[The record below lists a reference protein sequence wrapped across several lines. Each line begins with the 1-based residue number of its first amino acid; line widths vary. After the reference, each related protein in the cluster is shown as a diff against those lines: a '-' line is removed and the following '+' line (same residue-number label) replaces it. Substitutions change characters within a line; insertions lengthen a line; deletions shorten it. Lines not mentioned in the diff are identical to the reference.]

1 MMDLISEEKTVD
13 VPHYGRV
20 SKVLHKMITRRDSY
34 GVSPMGTAYKVP
46 GMHWEHIPELTVA
59 RLKQLLK
66 FIGNKTSGI
75 KKDLVYRLMT
85 AVIHHCSAI
94 HIQRIFRGW
103 LINRVYK
110 LFAKYEKSRQVCVN
124 DTDFYN
130 LDNLSDIP
138 KFKFITFS
146 DDMHSYGFSMHSL
159 YTLTKTTPSINPYTR
174 QKLSKNIIRQ
184 INWIYKVDRLKTL
197 NEIDV
202 SEDAP
207 VHIET
212 RYSLRVVALFQFI
225 NNLGNYSDPSW
236 YLELSLQ
243 RISMLF
249 RYLKDIWYYRS
260 GISWA
265 TMSAISPSGDPFILP
280 AAPELNTPEVDATLY
295 FKFKILQIL
304 ELMVYS
310 GIDRDS
316 KTLGAMYVLSALT
329 LVSDQASVALPWLYN
344 SVYDNGV

>member
-1 MMDLISEEKTVD
+1 MAAIISEENYVD
-13 VPHYGRV
+13 VPHYGKL
-20 SKVLHKMITRRDSY
+20 SKVLHKMITRRDGYVFST
-34 GVSPMGTAYKVP
+34 MEDAYKIP
-46 GMHWEHIPELTVA
+46 GMHCENIPEMTVVK
-59 RLKQLLK
+59 LKQLLK
-66 FIGNKTSGI
+66 LFGNKTSGI

-85 AVIHHCSAI
+85 TVIQHCSAI

-103 LINRVYK
+103 LMNRVYK
-110 LFAKYEKSRQVCVN
+110 LFAKYEKSRNMCVN

-130 LDNLSDIP
+130 LDNLSDVP
-138 KFKFITFS
+138 KFKFITFC
-146 DDMHSYGFSMHSL
+146 DGVHSYGFSLHSL

-174 QKLSKNIIRQ
+174 QKLPKNIIRQ
-184 INWIYKVDRLKTL
+184 IKWIYKINRLKTL
-197 NEIDV
+197 NEIDA
-202 SEDAP
+202 SEEAP
-207 VHIET
+207 LHIET

-236 YLELSLQ
+236 YLELSTH

-260 GISWA
+260 GITWA
-265 TMSAISPSGDPFILP
+265 TMSSISPSGDPFLFP
-280 AAPELNTPEVDATLY
+280 AAAELNTPEVDATLY
-295 FKFKILQIL
+295 FKFKILQSL
-304 ELMVYS
+304 ELIVYS

-329 LVSDQASVALPWLYN
+329 LVSDQASTALPWLYN